1 MQQQCVYLH
10 TFKNIN
16 EAEKIMKENGMTII
30 LKQKSTYIDVSEM
43 NEEEKRSYL
52 ETIKDEFVETLEE
65 IGKAEVNGELYFKQL
80 QMMKTTIFEILDL
93 LDKTSNN
100 QQVNEKFDLLL
111 SEMRNVIEIIEVF
124 DKIHNLRYSHIRVG
138 HRPSCSMII
147 AKKGDEII
155 RYLEFEK
162 DPVITITGP
171 NATNLKSTLES
182 KF

>member
-10 TFKNIN
+10 TFKELN

-30 LKQKSTYIDVSEM
+30 LKQKSTNIYVNEM

-52 ETIKDEFVETLEE
+52 ETIKHEFADTLEE
-65 IGKAEVNGELYFKQL
+65 IGKAQVSGEMYFKTLQL
-80 QMMKTTIFEILDL
+80 MKTTIIEIFDL
-93 LDKTSNN
+93 LNNTSNN
-100 QQVNEKFDLLL
+100 PQINEKFDLFLA
-111 SEMRNVIEIIEVF
+111 EVKKVNDIVELF
-124 DKIHNLRYSHIRVG
+124 DKFRNARYSLIHVG
-138 HRPSCSMII
+138 HRPSCSILI

>member
-30 LKQKSTYIDVSEM
+30 LKQKSTYIEVNEM

-65 IGKAEVNGELYFKQL
+65 IGKAEINGELYFKQL
-80 QMMKTTIFEILDL
+80 QMMKSTIFEILDL
-93 LDKTSNN
+93 FDKTPNN
-100 QQVNEKFDLLL
+100 QQVNEKFEILLVG
-111 SEMRNVIEIIEVF
+111 MGKVNEIIEAF
-124 DKIHNLRYSHIRVG
+124 DKIRNLRYSLIRVG
-138 HRPSCSMII
+138 HRPSCSIII
-147 AKKGDEII
+147 AKKGEEII

-171 NATNLKSTLES
+171 NATNLKSSLES

>member
-10 TFKNIN
+10 TYKDLD
-16 EAEKIMKENGMTII
+16 EAEKILRENGMTII
-30 LKQKSTYIDVSEM
+30 LKQNSTYIDVSEM

-52 ETIKDEFVETLEE
+52 ETIKDEFAETLEE
-65 IGKAEVNGELYFKQL
+65 IGKAQVSGEMYFKSL
-80 QMMKTTIFEILDL
+80 QMMKTTIFEIFDL

-111 SEMRNVIEIIEVF
+111 SEMRKVNAVIEVF
-124 DKIHNLRYSHIRVG
+124 DKIRNLRHSHIYVG

-155 RYLEFEK
+155 RYLEFER

-171 NATNLKSTLES
+171 NATNLKSSLES

>member
-10 TFKNIN
+10 TFKDLN

-30 LKQKSTYIDVSEM
+30 LKQENTYIDVDEM

-52 ETIKDEFVETLEE
+52 ETIKNEFAETLEE
-65 IGKAEVNGELYFKQL
+65 IGKAQVRGEMYFKSL
-80 QMMKTTIFEILDL
+80 QMMKTTIFEIFDL
-93 LDKTSNN
+93 LNKTSNN

-111 SEMRNVIEIIEVF
+111 SEMRKVNEIIEVF
-124 DKIHNLRYSHIRVG
+124 DTIRNFKYRHIRVD
-138 HRPSCSMII
+138 HKPSCSVII

>member
-52 ETIKDEFVETLEE
+52 ETIKNEFADTLEE
-65 IGKAEVNGELYFKQL
+65 IGAAEVNGELYFKQL
-80 QMMKTTIFEILDL
+80 QMMKRTIFEIFEL

-111 SEMRNVIEIIEVF
+111 AELKKVKNIIEIF
-124 DKIHNLRYSHIRVG
+124 DKFRTRRYTYISVG
-138 HRPSCSMII
+138 HRPSCSIII

-162 DPVITITGP
+162 DPVLTITGP